1 MRGRSLNE
9 QPKIAVVMS
18 TYNGADHLREQIESV
33 LGQEGTRLRLYVR
46 DDGSKDDTLAILK
59 AYEAKG
65 DLELIP
71 GKNRGVVGSFLDCL
85 AHVPE
90 GFDYVALC
98 DQDDVWHA
106 DKLCRA
112 LEVLAKKD
120 NSIPQVYAS
129 EYVFCD
135 AQMNPQGRSHLNQ
148 NGVDY
153 AKMLYENMTSGNTMV
168 INRVLADAIVKA
180 GREGVYC
187 HDWWISLVGSALGE
201 LTYDD
206 YPCLEYRRTGS
217 NASPTGSGGL
227 KLLRYRI
234 RTFFAGEGLEKITEQ
249 LRKLDACFGD
259 GLSPRKRELLHRFLD
274 GGRFAKAFAPVRL
287 RQKLPE
293 EIALRLLFL
302 AGKL

>member
-1 MRGRSLNE
+1 MRGSPLNE

-18 TYNGADHLREQIESV
+18 TYNGADHLREQIDSV
-33 LGQEGTRLRLYVR
+33 LAQEGVELCLYVR
-46 DDGSKDDTLAILK
+46 DDGSKDDTVEILK
-59 AYEAKG
+59 AYEKRG

-71 GKNRGVVGSFLDCL
+71 GENLGVVGSFLDCL

-90 GFDYVALC
+90 DFDYVALC

-112 LEVLAKKD
+112 LAVLAKKD
-120 NSIPQVYAS
+120 DSIPQVYAS

-168 INRVLADAIVKA
+168 INRALADLIVKA

-217 NASPTGSGGL
+217 NASPTGFGGF

-234 RTFFAGEGLEKITEQ
+234 RTFFAGEGLGKIAEQ

-259 GLSPRKRELLHRFLD
+259 ELSPQKRELLDRFLD

-293 EIALRLLFL
+293 EIALRMLFL